1 MRLLIYVIP
10 IALTLYSFFDVARTP
25 QEEVRRLPKWAWLL
39 LVLLLFYGALGAIA
53 WLALGRPKREP
64 GARPGRGKI
73 IPPDDDPDFLR
84 KL

>member
-1 MRLLIYVIP
+1 LIYVIP
-10 IALTLYSFFDVARTP
+10 IALTLYAFFDVARTP

-39 LVLLLFYGALGAIA
+39 IVLLFEPLGAII
-53 WLALGRPKREP
+53 WLFVGRPKRNP

>member
-1 MRLLIYVIP
+1 MRILIYVIP
-10 IALTLYSFFDVARTP
+10 IALTLYAFFDVARTP

-39 LVLLLFYGALGAIA
+39 IVLLFESLGAIA
-53 WLALGRPKREP
+53 WLIIGRPKREP
-64 GARPGRGKI
+64 GSRPGRGKT

>member
-1 MRLLIYVIP
+1 MRILIYVIP
-10 IALTLYSFFDVARTP
+10 IALTLYAFFDVARTP
-25 QEEVRRLPKWAWLL
+25 QEDVRRLPKWAWLL
-39 LVLLLFYGALGAIA
+39 IVLLFESLGSLGWLFI
-53 WLALGRPKREP
+53 GRPKREP